1 MLKVERNFSDHTL
14 KSYHDDIVQFN
25 HFLDQECLDLNDF
38 EYKDARNYLSFLY
51 SKNLKRTTVSRK
63 ISTLRTFYEYW
74 MTQDETVVNP
84 FVQLVHPKKEQYLPQ
99 FFYEEEME
107 ALFKTIDTDYKKGMR
122 DKLILEL
129 LYATG
134 IRVSELVN
142 IKRNDLD
149 MNLPGVKVLGKG
161 NKERFIPFGEFCK
174 QSIERYLEEFK
185 PLKNVDHD
193 YLIVNMQGQPITER
207 GVRYVLNDVVKRTS
221 GVTNIH
227 PHKLRHT
234 FATHL
239 LNQGADLRTVQ
250 SLLGH
255 VNLSTTG
262 KYTHVSNQQLRKV
275 YLNAHPRAKKE
286 NDLWIIHYM
295 QQRYMLLDIMAVLQ
309 WQEMDRSH

>member
-14 KSYHDDIVQFN
+14 KSYHDDLVQFN
-25 HFLDQECLDLNDF
+25 LFLEQEALELKDF
-38 EYKDARNYLSFLY
+38 EYSDARNYLSYLY
-51 SKNLKRTTVSRK
+51 KANLKRTTVSRK
-63 ISTLRTFYEYW
+63 ISTLRSFYEYW
-74 MTQDETVVNP
+74 MTQDDNVINP
-84 FVQLVHPKKEQYLPQ
+84 FIQLVHPKKETYLPQ

-107 ALFKTIDTDYKKGMR
+107 ALFNTVMNDQKKGIR
-122 DKLILEL
+122 DRVILEL

-142 IKRNDLD
+142 IKMNDIDLS
-149 MNLPGVKVLGKG
+149 LPGVKVLGKG

-174 QSIERYLEEFK
+174 QSIEQYLDEFQPK
-185 PLKNVDHD
+185 INAKHD
-193 YLIVNMQGQPITER
+193 YLIVNMKSQPITER
-207 GVRYVLNDVVKRTS
+207 GVRYVLNDIVKRTV
-221 GVTNIH
+221 GVTDIH

-262 KYTHVSNQQLRKV
+262 RYTHVSKQQLRKV
-275 YLNAHPRAKKE
+275 YLNAHPRARKE
-286 NDLWIIHYM
+286 
-295 QQRYMLLDIMAVLQ
+295 
-309 WQEMDRSH
+309 E

>member
-1 MLKVERNFSDHTL
+1 MNEIQKTFLYMLKVERNFSEYTL
-14 KSYHDDIVQFN
+14 KSYHDDLIQFN
-25 HFLDQECLDLNDF
+25 DFLVSEHLDLATF

-51 SKNLKRTTVSRK
+51 SHNLKRTTVSRK

-74 MTQDETVVNP
+74 MTQDESIVNP

-107 ALFKTIDTDYKKGMR
+107 ALFQTVKQDSKKGIR
-122 DKLILEL
+122 DRVIIEL

-142 IKRNDLD
+142 IKIKDID

-174 QSIERYLEEFK
+174 QSIERYLDEFQPRK
-185 PLKNVDHD
+185 TNDHE
-193 YLIVNMQGQPITER
+193 YLIVNMNGEPITER
-207 GVRYVLNDVVKRTS
+207 GVRYVLNDVVKRTA
-221 GVTNIH
+221 GVTDIH

-262 KYTHVSNQQLRKV
+262 RYTHVSNQQLRKV

-286 NDLWIIHYM
+286 SKL
-295 QQRYMLLDIMAVLQ
+295 
-309 WQEMDRSH
+309 

>member
-1 MLKVERNFSDHTL
+1 MNDIQKAFLYMLKVERNFSDHTL
-14 KSYHDDIVQFN
+14 KSYRDDIVQFN
-25 HFLDQECLDLNDF
+25 DFLYQESLDLNDF

-74 MTQDETVVNP
+74 MTQDESVVNP

-107 ALFKTIDTDYKKGMR
+107 ALFKTVDTDSKKGMR
-122 DKLILEL
+122 DKVILEL

-134 IRVSELVN
+134 IRVSELVH
-142 IKRNDLD
+142 IKTQDLD
-149 MNLPGVKVLGKG
+149 MKLPGVKVLGKG

-174 QSIERYLEEFK
+174 QSIERYLKEFK
-185 PLKNVDHD
+185 PLKHVDHD

-286 NDLWIIHYM
+286 N
-295 QQRYMLLDIMAVLQ
+295 
-309 WQEMDRSH
+309 E

>member
-1 MLKVERNFSDHTL
+1 MMEGFLLETIQEAYLYMLKVERQFSEHTL
-14 KSYHDDIVQFN
+14 KSYYDDIVQFN
-25 HFLDQECLDLNDF
+25 SFLEQEYLNLNTF
-38 EYKDARNYLSFLY
+38 EYKDARNFLSFLY

-63 ISTLRTFYEYW
+63 ISTLRSFYEYW

-84 FVQLVHPKKEQYLPQ
+84 FVQLVHPKKEQYLPH

-107 ALFKTIDTDYKKGMR
+107 ALFQTVSTDAKKGMR
-122 DKLILEL
+122 DKVILEL

-142 IKRNDLD
+142 IKIQNLD
-149 MNLPGVKVLGKG
+149 MQTPGVKVLGKG
-161 NKERFIPFGEFCK
+161 HKERFVPFGEFCR
-174 QSIERYLEEFK
+174 QSIEVYLQEFK
-185 PLKNVDHD
+185 PKLNSNHD
-193 YLIVNMQGQPITER
+193 FLLVNMNGAPITER
-207 GVRYVLNDVVKRTS
+207 GVRYVLNDVVKRTA
-221 GVTNIH
+221 GVTEIH

-234 FATHL
+234 FATHM

-262 KYTHVSNQQLRKV
+262 RYTHVSNEQLKKV

-286 NDLWIIHYM
+286 
-295 QQRYMLLDIMAVLQ
+295 
-309 WQEMDRSH
+309 S

>member
-1 MLKVERNFSDHTL
+1 MNEIQKTFLYMLKVERNFSEYTL
-14 KSYHDDIVQFN
+14 KSYHDDLIQFN
-25 HFLDQECLDLNDF
+25 DFLVSEHLELATF

-51 SKNLKRTTVSRK
+51 SHNLKRTTVSRK

-74 MTQDETVVNP
+74 MTQDESIVNP

-107 ALFKTIDTDYKKGMR
+107 ALFQTVEQDSKKGMR
-122 DKLILEL
+122 DRVIIEL

-142 IKRNDLD
+142 IKIKDID

-174 QSIERYLEEFK
+174 QSIERYLDEFQPRK
-185 PLKNVDHD
+185 TNDHE
-193 YLIVNMQGQPITER
+193 YLIVNMNGAPITER
-207 GVRYVLNDVVKRTS
+207 GVRYVLNDVLKRTA
-221 GVTNIH
+221 GVTDIH

-262 KYTHVSNQQLRKV
+262 RYTHVSNQQLRKV

-286 NDLWIIHYM
+286 SKL
-295 QQRYMLLDIMAVLQ
+295 
-309 WQEMDRSH
+309 

>member
-1 MLKVERNFSDHTL
+1 MEEIQKKFLNMLKVERNFSDHTL
-14 KSYHDDIVQFN
+14 KAYHDDLAQFN
-25 HFLDQECLDLNDF
+25 QFLEQELLNLRTF
-38 EYKDARNYLSFLY
+38 EYKDARNYLSYLY
-51 SKNLKRTTVSRK
+51 SNNLKRTTVSRK
-63 ISTLRTFYEYW
+63 ISTLRTFYEFW
-74 MTQDETVVNP
+74 MTQDTSVNNP
-84 FVQLVHPKKEQYLPQ
+84 FIQLVHPKKEQYLPQ

-107 ALFKTIDTDYKKGMR
+107 ALFNTVSNDAKKGLR
-122 DKLILEL
+122 DRVVIEL

-142 IKRNDLD
+142 IKVMDLD

-161 NKERFIPFGEFCK
+161 NKERFVPFGEFCR
-174 QSIERYLEEFK
+174 QSIEQYLEKFK
-185 PLKNVDHD
+185 PLKGKSHP
-193 YLIVNMQGQPITER
+193 YLIVNMKGDPITER
-207 GVRYVLNDVVKRTS
+207 GIRYLLNDVVKRTA
-221 GVTNIH
+221 GVTEIH

-275 YLNAHPRAKKE
+275 YLSAHPRVKKE
-286 NDLWIIHYM
+286 
-295 QQRYMLLDIMAVLQ
+295 
-309 WQEMDRSH
+309 SK

>member
-1 MLKVERNFSDHTL
+1 METIQEAYLYMLKVERQFSEHTL
-14 KSYHDDIVQFN
+14 KSYYDDIVQFN
-25 HFLDQECLDLNDF
+25 SFLEQEYLNLNTF
-38 EYKDARNYLSFLY
+38 EYKDARNFLSFLY

-63 ISTLRTFYEYW
+63 ISTLRSFYEYW

-84 FVQLVHPKKEQYLPQ
+84 FVQLVHPKKEQYLPH

-107 ALFKTIDTDYKKGMR
+107 ALFQTVSTDVKKGMR
-122 DKLILEL
+122 DRVILEL

-142 IKRNDLD
+142 IKIQDLD
-149 MNLPGVKVLGKG
+149 MQTPGVKVLGKG
-161 NKERFIPFGEFCK
+161 NKERFVPFGEFCR
-174 QSIERYLEEFK
+174 QSIEVYLQEFK
-185 PLKNVDHD
+185 PKLDSDHEF
-193 YLIVNMQGQPITER
+193 LLVNMNGAPITER
-207 GVRYVLNDVVKRTS
+207 GVRYVLNDVVKRTA
-221 GVTNIH
+221 GVTEIH

-234 FATHL
+234 FATHM

-262 KYTHVSNQQLRKV
+262 RYTHVSNEQLKKV

-286 NDLWIIHYM
+286 
-295 QQRYMLLDIMAVLQ
+295 
-309 WQEMDRSH
+309 S

>member
-1 MLKVERNFSDHTL
+1 METIQEAYLYMLKVERQFSEHTL
-14 KSYHDDIVQFN
+14 KSYYDDIVQFN
-25 HFLDQECLDLNDF
+25 SFLEQEYLNLNTF

-63 ISTLRTFYEYW
+63 ISTLRSFYEYW

-84 FVQLVHPKKEQYLPQ
+84 FVQLVHPKKEQYLPH

-107 ALFKTIDTDYKKGMR
+107 ALFQTVSTDAKKGMR
-122 DKLILEL
+122 DRVILEL

-142 IKRNDLD
+142 IKIQDLD
-149 MNLPGVKVLGKG
+149 MQTPGVKVLGKG
-161 NKERFIPFGEFCK
+161 HKERFVPFGEFCR
-174 QSIERYLEEFK
+174 QSIEVYLQEFK
-185 PLKNVDHD
+185 PKLNSNHD
-193 YLIVNMQGQPITER
+193 FLLVNMNGAPITER
-207 GVRYVLNDVVKRTS
+207 GVRYVLNDVVKRTA
-221 GVTNIH
+221 GVTEIH

-234 FATHL
+234 FATHM

-262 KYTHVSNQQLRKV
+262 RYTHVSNEQLKKV

-286 NDLWIIHYM
+286 
-295 QQRYMLLDIMAVLQ
+295 
-309 WQEMDRSH
+309 S

>member
-1 MLKVERNFSDHTL
+1 MEEIQKKFLNMLKVERNFSDHTL
-14 KSYHDDIVQFN
+14 KAYHDDLAQFN
-25 HFLDQECLDLNDF
+25 QFLEQELLNLRTF
-38 EYKDARNYLSFLY
+38 EYKDARNYLSYLY
-51 SKNLKRTTVSRK
+51 SNNLKRTTVSRK
-63 ISTLRTFYEYW
+63 ISTLRTFYEFW
-74 MTQDETVVNP
+74 MTQDTSVNNP
-84 FVQLVHPKKEQYLPQ
+84 FIQLVHPKKEQYLPQ
-99 FFYEEEME
+99 FFYEEEIE
-107 ALFKTIDTDYKKGMR
+107 ALFNTVSNDAKKGLR
-122 DKLILEL
+122 DRVVIEL

-142 IKRNDLD
+142 IKVMDLD

-161 NKERFIPFGEFCK
+161 NKERFVPFGEFCR
-174 QSIERYLEEFK
+174 QSIEQYLEKFK
-185 PLKNVDHD
+185 PLKGKSHP
-193 YLIVNMQGQPITER
+193 YLIVNMKGDPITER
-207 GVRYVLNDVVKRTS
+207 GIRYLLNDVVKRTA
-221 GVTNIH
+221 GVTEIH

-286 NDLWIIHYM
+286 
-295 QQRYMLLDIMAVLQ
+295 
-309 WQEMDRSH
+309 SK

>member
-1 MLKVERNFSDHTL
+1 MKEIQEIFLNMLKVERNFSAHTL
-14 KSYHDDIVQFN
+14 KSYHDDLIQFN
-25 HFLDQECLDLNDF
+25 HFLDQELLNLKTF

-51 SKNLKRTTVSRK
+51 SQNLKRTTVSRK
-63 ISTLRTFYEYW
+63 ISTLRTFYEFW
-74 MTQDETVVNP
+74 MTQDESIINP

-107 ALFKTIDTDYKKGMR
+107 ELFKTVAKDSKKGLR
-122 DKLILEL
+122 DRVILEL

-142 IKRNDLD
+142 IKLSDID
-149 MNLPGVKVLGKG
+149 MSLPGVKVLGKG
-161 NKERFIPFGEFCK
+161 NKERFVPFGEFCR
-174 QSIERYLEEFK
+174 QSIEQYLNEFK
-185 PLKNVDHD
+185 PVQHARHSF
-193 YLIVNMQGQPITER
+193 LIVNMKGEAITER
-207 GVRYVLNDVVKRTS
+207 GVRHVLNDIVKRTA
-221 GVTNIH
+221 GVTDIH

-286 NDLWIIHYM
+286 
-295 QQRYMLLDIMAVLQ
+295 
-309 WQEMDRSH
+309 SK

>member
-1 MLKVERNFSDHTL
+1 MNDIQKAFLYMLKVERHFLDHTL

-25 HFLDQECLDLNDF
+25 DFLYQESLDLNDF

-74 MTQDETVVNP
+74 MTQDESVVNP

-107 ALFKTIDTDYKKGMR
+107 ALFKTVDTDSKKGMR
-122 DKLILEL
+122 DKVILEL

-134 IRVSELVN
+134 IRVSELVH
-142 IKRNDLD
+142 IKTQDLD
-149 MNLPGVKVLGKG
+149 MKLPGVKVLGKG

-174 QSIERYLEEFK
+174 QSIERYLKEFK
-185 PLKNVDHD
+185 PLKHVDHD

-286 NDLWIIHYM
+286 N
-295 QQRYMLLDIMAVLQ
+295 
-309 WQEMDRSH
+309 E

>member
-1 MLKVERNFSDHTL
+1 MNDIQKTFLYMLKVERHFSDHTL

-25 HFLDQECLDLNDF
+25 DFLYQECLDLNDF

-74 MTQDETVVNP
+74 MTQDESVVNP

-107 ALFKTIDTDYKKGMR
+107 ALFKTVDTDSKKGMR
-122 DKLILEL
+122 DKVILEL

-134 IRVSELVN
+134 IRVSELVH
-142 IKRNDLD
+142 IKTQDLD
-149 MNLPGVKVLGKG
+149 MKLPGVKVLGKG

-174 QSIERYLEEFK
+174 QSIERYLKEFK
-185 PLKNVDHD
+185 PLKHVDHD
-193 YLIVNMQGQPITER
+193 YLIINMQGQPITER

-286 NDLWIIHYM
+286 N
-295 QQRYMLLDIMAVLQ
+295 
-309 WQEMDRSH
+309 E

>member
-14 KSYHDDIVQFN
+14 KSYRDDIVQFN
-25 HFLDQECLDLNDF
+25 DFLYQESLDLNDF

-74 MTQDETVVNP
+74 MTQDESVVNP

-107 ALFKTIDTDYKKGMR
+107 ALFKTVETDSKKGMR
-122 DKLILEL
+122 DKVILEL

-134 IRVSELVN
+134 IRVSELVH
-142 IKRNDLD
+142 IKTQDLD
-149 MNLPGVKVLGKG
+149 MKLPGVKVLGKG
-161 NKERFIPFGEFCK
+161 NKERFIPFSEFCK
-174 QSIERYLEEFK
+174 QSIERYLKEFK
-185 PLKNVDHD
+185 PLKHVDHD

-286 NDLWIIHYM
+286 N
-295 QQRYMLLDIMAVLQ
+295 
-309 WQEMDRSH
+309 E

>member
-1 MLKVERNFSDHTL
+1 MNDIQKAFLYMLKVERHFSDHTL

-25 HFLDQECLDLNDF
+25 DFLYQESLDLNDF

-74 MTQDETVVNP
+74 MTQDESVVNP

-107 ALFKTIDTDYKKGMR
+107 ALFKTVYTDSKKGMR
-122 DKLILEL
+122 DKVILEL

-134 IRVSELVN
+134 IRVSELVH
-142 IKRNDLD
+142 IKTQDLD
-149 MNLPGVKVLGKG
+149 MKLPGVKVLGKG

-174 QSIERYLEEFK
+174 QSIERYLKEFK
-185 PLKNVDHD
+185 PLKHVDHD

-286 NDLWIIHYM
+286 N
-295 QQRYMLLDIMAVLQ
+295 
-309 WQEMDRSH
+309 E

>member
-1 MLKVERNFSDHTL
+1 MLQCYMMEGFLLETIQEAYLYMLKVERQFSEHTL
-14 KSYHDDIVQFN
+14 KSYYDDIVQFN
-25 HFLDQECLDLNDF
+25 SFLEQEYLNLNTF
-38 EYKDARNYLSFLY
+38 EYKDARNFLSFLY

-63 ISTLRTFYEYW
+63 ISTLRSFYEYW

-84 FVQLVHPKKEQYLPQ
+84 FVQLVHPKKEQYLPH

-107 ALFKTIDTDYKKGMR
+107 ALFQTVSTDVKKGMR
-122 DKLILEL
+122 DRVILEL

-142 IKRNDLD
+142 IKIQDLD
-149 MNLPGVKVLGKG
+149 MQTPGVKVLGKG
-161 NKERFIPFGEFCK
+161 NKERFVPFGEFCR
-174 QSIERYLEEFK
+174 QSIEVYLQEFK
-185 PLKNVDHD
+185 PKLDSDHEF
-193 YLIVNMQGQPITER
+193 LLVNMNGAPITER
-207 GVRYVLNDVVKRTS
+207 GVRYVLNDVVKRTA
-221 GVTNIH
+221 GVTEIH

-234 FATHL
+234 FATHM

-262 KYTHVSNQQLRKV
+262 RYTHVSNEQLKKV

-286 NDLWIIHYM
+286 
-295 QQRYMLLDIMAVLQ
+295 
-309 WQEMDRSH
+309 S

>member
-1 MLKVERNFSDHTL
+1 MEEIQKKFLNMLKVERNFSDHTL
-14 KSYHDDIVQFN
+14 KAYHDDLAQFN
-25 HFLDQECLDLNDF
+25 QFLEQELLNLRTF
-38 EYKDARNYLSFLY
+38 EYKDARNYLSYLY
-51 SKNLKRTTVSRK
+51 SNNLKRTTVSRK
-63 ISTLRTFYEYW
+63 ISTLRTFYEFW
-74 MTQDETVVNP
+74 MTQDTSVNNP
-84 FVQLVHPKKEQYLPQ
+84 FIQLVHPKKEQYLPQ

-107 ALFKTIDTDYKKGMR
+107 ALFNTVSNDAKKGLR
-122 DKLILEL
+122 DRVVIEL

-142 IKRNDLD
+142 IKVMDLD
-149 MNLPGVKVLGKG
+149 MNLPGIKVLGKG
-161 NKERFIPFGEFCK
+161 NKERFVPFGEFCR
-174 QSIERYLEEFK
+174 QSIEQYLEKFK
-185 PLKNVDHD
+185 PLKGKSHP
-193 YLIVNMQGQPITER
+193 YLIVNMKGDPITER
-207 GVRYVLNDVVKRTS
+207 GIRYLLNDVVKRTA
-221 GVTNIH
+221 GVTEIH

-286 NDLWIIHYM
+286 
-295 QQRYMLLDIMAVLQ
+295 
-309 WQEMDRSH
+309 SK

>member
-1 MLKVERNFSDHTL
+1 MLQCYMMEGFLLETIQEAYLYMLKVERQFSEHTL
-14 KSYHDDIVQFN
+14 KSYYDDIAQFN
-25 HFLDQECLDLNDF
+25 SFLDQEYLNLNTF
-38 EYKDARNYLSFLY
+38 EYKDARNFLSFLY

-63 ISTLRTFYEYW
+63 ISTLRSFYEYW

-84 FVQLVHPKKEQYLPQ
+84 FVQLVHPKKEQYLPH

-107 ALFKTIDTDYKKGMR
+107 ALFQTVSTDAKKGMR
-122 DKLILEL
+122 DRVILEL

-142 IKRNDLD
+142 IKIQDLD
-149 MNLPGVKVLGKG
+149 MQTPGVKVLGKG
-161 NKERFIPFGEFCK
+161 NKERFVPFGEFCR
-174 QSIERYLEEFK
+174 QSIEVYLQEFK
-185 PLKNVDHD
+185 PKLDSDHEF
-193 YLIVNMQGQPITER
+193 LLVNMNGAPITER
-207 GVRYVLNDVVKRTS
+207 GVRYVLNDVVKRTA
-221 GVTNIH
+221 GVTEIH

-234 FATHL
+234 FATHM

-262 KYTHVSNQQLRKV
+262 RYTHVSNEQLKKV

-286 NDLWIIHYM
+286 
-295 QQRYMLLDIMAVLQ
+295 
-309 WQEMDRSH
+309 S

>member
-1 MLKVERNFSDHTL
+1 MNDIQKAFLYMLKVERNFSDHTL
-14 KSYHDDIVQFN
+14 KSYRDDIVQFN
-25 HFLDQECLDLNDF
+25 DFLYQESLDLNDF

-74 MTQDETVVNP
+74 MTQDESVVNP

-107 ALFKTIDTDYKKGMR
+107 ALFKTVETDSKKGMR
-122 DKLILEL
+122 DKVILEL

-134 IRVSELVN
+134 IRVSELVH
-142 IKRNDLD
+142 IKTQDLD
-149 MNLPGVKVLGKG
+149 MKLPGVKVLGKG
-161 NKERFIPFGEFCK
+161 NKERFIPFSEFCK
-174 QSIERYLEEFK
+174 QSIERYLKEFK
-185 PLKNVDHD
+185 PLKHVDHD
-193 YLIVNMQGQPITER
+193 YLIVNIQGQPITER

-286 NDLWIIHYM
+286 N
-295 QQRYMLLDIMAVLQ
+295 
-309 WQEMDRSH
+309 E

>member
-1 MLKVERNFSDHTL
+1 MNDIQKAFLYMLKVERHFSDHTL

-25 HFLDQECLDLNDF
+25 DFLYQESLDLNDF

-74 MTQDETVVNP
+74 MTQDESVVNP
-84 FVQLVHPKKEQYLPQ
+84 FFQLVHPKKEQYLPQ

-107 ALFKTIDTDYKKGMR
+107 ALFKTVDTDSKKGMR
-122 DKLILEL
+122 DKVILEL

-134 IRVSELVN
+134 IRVSELVH
-142 IKRNDLD
+142 IKTQDLD
-149 MNLPGVKVLGKG
+149 MKLPGVKVLGKG

-174 QSIERYLEEFK
+174 QSIERYLKEFK
-185 PLKNVDHD
+185 PLKHVDHD

-286 NDLWIIHYM
+286 N
-295 QQRYMLLDIMAVLQ
+295 
-309 WQEMDRSH
+309 E

>member
-1 MLKVERNFSDHTL
+1 MKEIQEIFLNMLKVERNFSAHTL
-14 KSYHDDIVQFN
+14 KSYHDDLIQFN
-25 HFLDQECLDLNDF
+25 QFLDQELLNLKTF

-51 SKNLKRTTVSRK
+51 SQNLKRTTVSRK
-63 ISTLRTFYEYW
+63 ISTLRTFYEFW
-74 MTQDETVVNP
+74 MTQDESVVNP

-107 ALFKTIDTDYKKGMR
+107 ELFNTVAKDSKKGLR
-122 DKLILEL
+122 DRVILEL

-142 IKRNDLD
+142 IKLSDID
-149 MNLPGVKVLGKG
+149 MSLPGVKVLGKG
-161 NKERFIPFGEFCK
+161 NKERFVPFGEFCR
-174 QSIERYLEEFK
+174 QSIEQYLNEFK
-185 PLKNVDHD
+185 PVQHARHSF
-193 YLIVNMQGQPITER
+193 LIVNMKGEAITER
-207 GVRYVLNDVVKRTS
+207 GVRHVLNDIVKRTA
-221 GVTNIH
+221 GVTEIH

-286 NDLWIIHYM
+286 
-295 QQRYMLLDIMAVLQ
+295 
-309 WQEMDRSH
+309 SK

>member
-1 MLKVERNFSDHTL
+1 METIQEEYLYMLKVERQFSEHTL
-14 KSYHDDIVQFN
+14 KSYYDDIVQF
-25 HFLDQECLDLNDF
+25 HSFLEQEYLNLNTF
-38 EYKDARNYLSFLY
+38 EYKDARNFLSFLY

-63 ISTLRTFYEYW
+63 ISTLRSFYEYW

-84 FVQLVHPKKEQYLPQ
+84 FVQLVHPKKEQYLPH

-107 ALFKTIDTDYKKGMR
+107 ALFQTVSTDVKKGMR
-122 DKLILEL
+122 DRVILEL

-142 IKRNDLD
+142 IKIQDLD
-149 MNLPGVKVLGKG
+149 MQTPGVKVLGKG
-161 NKERFIPFGEFCK
+161 HKERFVPFGEFCR
-174 QSIERYLEEFK
+174 QSIEVYLQEFK
-185 PLKNVDHD
+185 PKLNSNHD
-193 YLIVNMQGQPITER
+193 FLLVNMNGAPITER
-207 GVRYVLNDVVKRTS
+207 GVRYVLNDVVKRTA
-221 GVTNIH
+221 GVTEIH

-234 FATHL
+234 FATHM

-262 KYTHVSNQQLRKV
+262 RYTHVSNEQLKKV

-286 NDLWIIHYM
+286 
-295 QQRYMLLDIMAVLQ
+295 
-309 WQEMDRSH
+309 S

>member
-1 MLKVERNFSDHTL
+1 MKEIQEIFLNMLKVERNFSAHTL
-14 KSYHDDIVQFN
+14 KSYHDDLIQFN
-25 HFLDQECLDLNDF
+25 HFLDQELLNLKTF

-63 ISTLRTFYEYW
+63 ISTLRTFYEFW
-74 MTQDETVVNP
+74 MTQDESIINP

-107 ALFKTIDTDYKKGMR
+107 ELFKTVAKDSKKGLR
-122 DKLILEL
+122 DRVILEL

-142 IKRNDLD
+142 IKLSDID
-149 MNLPGVKVLGKG
+149 MSLPGVKVLGKG
-161 NKERFIPFGEFCK
+161 NKERFVPFGEFCR
-174 QSIERYLEEFK
+174 QSIEQYLNEFK
-185 PLKNVDHD
+185 PVQHARHSF
-193 YLIVNMQGQPITER
+193 LIVNMKGEAITER
-207 GVRYVLNDVVKRTS
+207 GVRHVLNDIVKRTA
-221 GVTNIH
+221 GVTDIH

-286 NDLWIIHYM
+286 
-295 QQRYMLLDIMAVLQ
+295 
-309 WQEMDRSH
+309 SK